1 MKILIKYDFYYLRK
15 TAKFIIFPALAFL
28 LAIMSPLT
36 AKYMN
41 DILAFALGSE
51 GIPLE
56 FAEPTVMESY
66 TQYYGNLY
74 EIFLWVVIFVS
85 VGIFVRDKTKILI
98 PLILTKPISRTKY
111 LLSKYIT
118 LNILLF
124 VSLLLGYIVFGYYT
138 YVLFGEVD
146 MLGMF
151 YGTLLFMLYILF
163 ITAIS
168 LFASAIFDT
177 YILAMFFTFGIYIIV
192 NLFNIFKATLFQ
204 YFPGQ
209 IINAIIEILVGTID
223 TSELIFYIFVPV
235 IFIGF
240 FIGFGIKIFLSYDF
254 KS

>member
-1 MKILIKYDFYYLRK
+1 MKTLIKYDFIYLKK
-15 TAKFIIFPALAFL
+15 TAKFIIFPGLAFL
-28 LAIMSPLT
+28 LAVMSPLT

-41 DILAFALGSE
+41 DILAFALGNQE
-51 GIPLE
+51 IPFE
-56 FAEPTVMESY
+56 FPEPTVMESY
-66 TQYYGNLY
+66 SQYLGNLY

-111 LLSKYIT
+111 LVSKYIT
-118 LNILLF
+118 FNVLIF
-124 VSLLLGYIVFGYYT
+124 VSLLFGYLVFGYYT

-151 YGTLLFMLYILF
+151 YGTLLYMLYILF
-163 ITAIS
+163 ITAIA
-168 LFASAIFDT
+168 LFTSALLDT

-192 NLFNIFKATLFQ
+192 NLFNIFNTTLFQ

-209 IINAIIEILVGTID
+209 IINAIVDILAGTID
-223 TSELIFYIFVPV
+223 SSDIIFYILVPV
-235 IFIGF
+235 IFIAGF
-240 FIGFGIKIFLSYDF
+240 LTIGIKIFLSYDF